1 MNSNVETERCQTAGD
16 TDLLINT
23 YQDRSVGKGVA
34 GTSKQESQMPPPPL
48 HSRLQSTCYNALELS
63 DFVLETL

>member
-1 MNSNVETERCQTAGD
+1 MNSNVETERCQRAGD

-34 GTSKQESQMPPPPL
+34 GTSKQESP
-48 HSRLQSTCYNALELS
+48 NAPTSSPFQITKHLL
-63 DFVLETL
+63 